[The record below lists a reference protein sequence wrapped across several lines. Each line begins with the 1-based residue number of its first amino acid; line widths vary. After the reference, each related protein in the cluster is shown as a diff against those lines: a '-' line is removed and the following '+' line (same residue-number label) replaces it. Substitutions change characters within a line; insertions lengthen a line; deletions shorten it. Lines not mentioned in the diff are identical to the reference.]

1 MKKVILMALAA
12 ASMFFVSCN
21 DDEKSSGD
29 ERAKFGVSLSADTT
43 LLTVGEKTKL
53 KLVLND
59 MEPERAGMEAKM
71 YIADGAKLL
80 VNNKEVKKEQDFAD
94 EFFGNDILSL
104 EYVAPEAKPESGF
117 DSLVVSV
124 SLNGY
129 TATAGLKINIKKQFD
144 ITPVENSNYYKI
156 GSEAGSQT
164 TSLKL
169 IVHDEFN
176 EGETFDVSVE
186 PYNNDDCVGTLGK
199 TELKG
204 VKANEV
210 IEFPYTPE
218 TVGTHQFKVTTQN
231 SKGVKVECNYSLFVE
246 SIMTMKITQEGK
258 TARVMDYVYNYGGG
272 SNIFQLALSSSASY
286 TGGFTLK
293 LTSDDAQ
300 LSSFNMQP
308 SAGTL
313 DNNGVKV
320 SLASNSY
327 SGNFA
332 RVGGCTADPSKV
344 HKLIVTATD
353 SQGYKT
359 SVVFHIRMVAQVQM
373 PTVYYS
379 DSEGHKTCPYNYV
392 SGATTSNYKNIIN
405 GNYAVGDVVT
415 FKLNE
420 YEVSKCG
427 VTNAPNGYKYK
438 VKGLYV
444 CAKKGLSDGQYESC
458 IALTDP
464 EHAIIPMTSSEQE
477 INITITAEMFEAI
490 KGYKLSAISLMPQF
504 TVWGIN

>member
-1 MKKVILMALAA
+1 MKKVIWMALAA

-80 VNNKEVKKEQDFAD
+80 INNKEVKKEQDFAD

-144 ITPVENSNYYKI
+144 ITPAENSNYYKI
-156 GSEAGSQT
+156 GSEEGGQT
-164 TSLKL
+164 TTLKL

-176 EGETFDVSVE
+176 EGETFDVSIE
-186 PYNNDDCVGTLGK
+186 PYNNDDCVGTLGV
-199 TELKG
+199 TSLTG

-218 TVGTHQFKVTTQN
+218 TVGVHQFKVTTQN
-231 SKGVKVECNYSLFVE
+231 SKGVKVECNYSLSVE
-246 SIMTMKITQEGK
+246 SIMTMKITQDGK
-258 TARVMDYVYNYGGG
+258 TGVMDYVYNYGGG
-272 SNIFQLALSSSASY
+272 SNAFRLALSSSASY

-300 LSSFNMQP
+300 LSSFSMQP
-308 SAGTL
+308 SGGSL

-327 SGNFA
+327 SGSFM

-373 PTVYYS
+373 LTVYYS
-379 DSEGHKTCPYNYV
+379 GAVSDGYKTCPYNYV
-392 SGATTSNYKNIIN
+392 TGATTSNYKTIID

-420 YEVSKCG
+420 YEVSHCG
-427 VTNAPNGYKYK
+427 VTNAPDGYKYR
-438 VKGLYV
+438 VVGLYV
-444 CAKKGLSDGQYESC
+444 CAKKGLADGQYESC
-458 IALTDP
+458 LNGIASDNG
-464 EHAIIPMTSSEQE
+464 IISMTSSEQE

-504 TVWGIN
+504 TLWGN